1 MSRLIFLAALAAVAA
16 TAACGE
22 RADPGPTA
30 PPDAASPDAASRGG
44 VAEVHVTDIQRAG
57 RAAEERLARR
67 MAMALAD
74 PGFRAYVKGALDHST
89 VREHKLHFRRLLE
102 GQGAR
107 GMQALARAGR
117 EAPSVV
123 QSDVGAA
130 SALEFYMPV
139 PAHRA
144 AWRGDD
150 RVLVATA
157 RADHEA
163 PVAFDVRGR
172 RQRTQPRHPTRHACP
187 RARARRDRLRLRP
200 AELVAGAAPS
210 STAAV
215 SSHRPLHD
223 GCALSGRL

>member
-123 QSDVGAA
+123 QSDVGA
-130 SALEFYMPV
+130 
-139 PAHRA
+139 
-144 AWRGDD
+144 
-150 RVLVATA
+150 RV
-157 RADHEA
+157 
-163 PVAFDVRGR
+163 G
-172 RQRTQPRHPTRHACP
+172 TRVVHA
-187 RARARRDRLRLRP
+187 RARASRG
-200 AELVAGAAPS
+200 VAGGRPTCWSPPPGPITKRRWPSMCGAGVAYSAPTPHPARLS
-210 STAAV
+210 SR
-215 SSHRPLHD
+215 SCPSRPTS
-223 GCALSGRL
+223 ATTR